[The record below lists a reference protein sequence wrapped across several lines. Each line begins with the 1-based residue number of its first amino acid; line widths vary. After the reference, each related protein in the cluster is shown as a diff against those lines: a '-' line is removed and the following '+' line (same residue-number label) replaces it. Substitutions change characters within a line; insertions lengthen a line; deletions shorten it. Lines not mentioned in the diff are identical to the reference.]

1 MDVDKLKN
9 FPVDLSKVRNV
20 VNNKKIVH
28 DKLVTK
34 VNDIDTSRFVLKTK
48 FDTDKKNVVI
58 KVNLLKKADY
68 ITKTIEIES
77 KIPSIRRLAA
87 TSALTAIE
95 NKIPDVRN
103 LGKRTDNGAKISDIE
118 SKYVT
123 TANYN
128 RFTEV
133 IVDNSTK
140 SKHLVNKSAF
150 DGFMNK
156 KSF

>member
-1 MDVDKLKN
+1 M
-9 FPVDLSKVRNV
+9 
-20 VNNKKIVH
+20 
-28 DKLVTK
+28 
-34 VNDIDTSRFVLKTK
+34 
-48 FDTDKKNVVI
+48 
-58 KVNLLKKADY
+58 NLLKKADY
-68 ITKTIEIES
+68 ITKIIEIES

-123 TANYN
+123 TADYN
-128 RFTEV
+128 RFTKV